1 MLSAAGKPVI
11 GEVKIGADEPFV
23 AIIQLTTYIAHLA
36 TRTQYARLVSNYPNA
51 GFP

>member
-23 AIIQLTTYIAHLA
+23 AIIQLMTYIAHLA